1 VSVRA
6 PHEREAF
13 GNRISAMIVPIPT
26 DVAQP
31 RARLLRAHELLAG
44 AKANHAALPASLLT
58 DATSFIPPA
67 LAALA
72 ARTTIDL
79 LGRTRPPLNLVISN
93 VPGPREPLY
102 CAGSKLEKMF
112 PVSVVVDGVGLNM
125 TVMSYR
131 DHLDF
136 GIVTDKGQIP
146 DAWPFIAYL
155 HEALEEL
162 ETVLHGRGPTVK
174 RRPAARTAHAARA

>member
-1 VSVRA
+1 
-6 PHEREAF
+6 
-13 GNRISAMIVPIPT
+13 
-26 DVAQP
+26 
-31 RARLLRAHELLAG
+31 
-44 AKANHAALPASLLT
+44 
-58 DATSFIPPA
+58 
-67 LAALA
+67 
-72 ARTTIDL
+72 
-79 LGRTRPPLNLVISN
+79 
-93 VPGPREPLY
+93 
-102 CAGSKLEKMF
+102 MF

-162 ETVLHGRGPTVK
+162 ETVLHGRGRTVK